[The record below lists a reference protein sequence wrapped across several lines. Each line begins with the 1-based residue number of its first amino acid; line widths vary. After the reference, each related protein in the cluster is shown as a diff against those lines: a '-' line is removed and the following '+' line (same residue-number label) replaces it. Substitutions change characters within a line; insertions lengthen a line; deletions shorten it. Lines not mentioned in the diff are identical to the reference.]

1 MKNKILPLDESEAHV
16 LTMDESNSF
25 NLDLERLYLEA
36 EEYDFLKD
44 KNPQVLPNSW
54 EED

>member
-1 MKNKILPLDESEAHV
+1 MKNKILPWDESGVNV
-16 LTMDESNSF
+16 LTMDESNSL
-25 NLDLERLYLEA
+25 NGDLERLYLEA

-44 KNPQVLPNSW
+44 KNPQVLPDCW